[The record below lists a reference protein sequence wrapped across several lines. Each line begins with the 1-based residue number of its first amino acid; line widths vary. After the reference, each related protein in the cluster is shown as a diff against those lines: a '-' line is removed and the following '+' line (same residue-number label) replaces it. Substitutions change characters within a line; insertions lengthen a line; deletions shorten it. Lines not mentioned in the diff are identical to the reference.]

1 MKNQK
6 LEIVLE
12 GFELSDAQLKNLDK
26 EVNALVAKH
35 LINGQIGKSI
45 GTKLRINPEWLG
57 IWLKKFKNDVLLD
70 KAKTYNRYRV

>member
-12 GFELSDAQLKNLDK
+12 GFDLSSTQMKSLEK

-35 LINGQIGKSI
+35 LVSSQISKSV

-57 IWLKKFKNDVLLD
+57 IWLKKFKNEGLLN
-70 KAKTYNRYRV
+70 KAKTYKPF

>member
-12 GFELSDAQLKNLDK
+12 GFDLSESQLKGLEK
-26 EVNALVAKH
+26 EVNGLVAKH
-35 LINGQIGKSI
+35 LVNAQVSKSI

-57 IWLKKFKNDVLLD
+57 IWLKKFKNEALLN
-70 KAKTYNRYRV
+70 KAKTFKPF